1 MKFYEWDSEII
12 FGKFDFRCP
21 TCLMDEAVFLDLPEL
36 PSMYK
41 PSRMLFGTLHFMASH
56 KP

>member
-21 TCLMDEAVFLDLPEL
+21 TCLMDEAVFF
-36 PSMYK
+36 
-41 PSRMLFGTLHFMASH
+41 RFT
-56 KP
+56 